1 MSLEATTE
9 NVTKMAMAA
18 DALGSSIK
26 FVFNGGEGAV
36 LINGNGEENVVSN
49 DDAEAEADCTINVD
63 KADLDGMIS
72 GDLNPMAAFMSGKL
86 KIEGDMGVAMKLSS
100 LFS

>member
-9 NVTKMAMAA
+9 NVVKMAQAA

-36 LINGNGEENVVSN
+36 LINGHGEENTVSN
-49 DDAEAEADCTINVD
+49 DDGEADCTVNVD
-63 KADLDGMIS
+63 KGDFDEMIS

-100 LFS
+100 LFG